1 MAEQTHQQHI
11 VNADSIFINNR
22 NDKKS
27 SHIQIGTKGALGDN
41 DLKLNNCNIE
51 VVGSGFVKAADL
63 RTTILKDTNGNA
75 AITLS
80 GGNTLDFNTANIDF
94 NSATITNFPTLS
106 ASNVSS
112 ANGFASLDAELDS
125 LQTNKLNIT
134 GHTGSKIF
142 VSTSGGGITTSTSV
156 STSQLASAI
165 SDANSALQNFNG
177 MKTQTIEVGGGADK
191 TSNVDFKFVATAMNG
206 TPSGWK
212 YLTLRT
218 PTLSANK
225 IVVLPG
231 TAGTLQ
237 LVNGSGN
244 IITDT
249 ERGKLNGIETGAT
262 ADQTNAEIRT
272 AVEAATDSHVF
283 TDDDH
288 TKLDGIDADA
298 KADQTASEIRTLVE
312 AATNSNV
319 FTDAD
324 HTQLATNV
332 SNIATNVSNI
342 SSANGNISTL
352 QQKTTG
358 LTYSAVGQAG
368 TISVVAGNYAG
379 GGGTGDNGD
388 ILLTA
393 GYDGVAGNGE
403 IYLKTN
409 NSNRLYINSNG
420 DTTIYRKLVLR
431 DNSTIDL
438 MFYRPGS
445 QTHYIRKNG
454 DYLRFYGQNSSTII
468 MELRNNSSGNSVNVP
483 NGHFGIGG
491 NPSYPLHVLSQGSS
505 ISTHSHYGIYQSPGS
520 FMTAGQFNRIGI
532 GATSGFYTNTYIAMK
547 VDYGI
552 WTSTITTSS
561 DRRIKTNIR
570 EVEDGLALQQLR
582 ALPCVYYEYIDKINK
597 GDQSTIGF
605 IAQDVMEVMPMAVS
619 IQTGVI
625 PNEMRVLEDVSW
637 ETITEKETDD
647 EGNETDKITYKLT
660 INDLEDI
667 SGNTQFRFFV
677 NNGGKEEQKDIESL
691 DGKSFIFEE
700 KWENV
705 FLYGKE
711 IDDFH
716 VIDKQKIFAMAF
728 SATQQLDRIQQQHV
742 IEIANIKAEL
752 QKEKNKTLY
761 FEDKLRDIEIRLSNA
776 NL

>member
-11 VNADSIFINNR
+11 VNSDSIFINNKDDR
-22 NDKKS
+22 KS
-27 SHIQIGTKGALGDN
+27 SHIQIQTKGALGDN

-51 VVGSGFVKAADL
+51 IIGNGFVKVADI
-63 RTTILKDTNGNA
+63 RTTIIKDTNGNN

-94 NSATITNFPTLS
+94 NDATITNFPALS

-191 TSNVDFKFVATAMNG
+191 TSNVDFKMVATAMNG

-218 PTLSANK
+218 PTLSAD
-225 IVVLPG
+225 IVVVLPG

-262 ADQTNAEIRT
+262 ADLTNLQVRA
-272 AVEAATDSHVF
+272 
-283 TDDDH
+283 
-288 TKLDGIDADA
+288 
-298 KADQTASEIRTLVE
+298 LVE
-312 AATNSNV
+312 SADDSNV
-319 FTDAD
+319 YDNAD
-324 HTQLATNV
+324 HNKLEAIEASADVTDTANVTSAGALMDSEMTDLAGVKGVT
-332 SNIATNVSNI
+332 
-342 SSANGNISTL
+342 ISTL
-352 QQKTTG
+352 QVKPSEGAFANGDKTLLDANVAKLPG
-358 LTYSAVGQAG
+358 ISYSADDTETTITGYLDIKQSSGTAGFQITGGHNPTKGLKFFLSGSTDYCDVIGIDRWRFVGSTKVG
-368 TISVVAGNYAG
+368 F
-379 GGGTGDNGD
+379 GGT
-388 ILLTA
+388 
-393 GYDGVAGNGE
+393 
-403 IYLKTN
+403 
-409 NSNRLYINSNG
+409 
-420 DTTIYRKLVLR
+420 
-431 DNSTIDL
+431 
-438 MFYRPGS
+438 
-445 QTHYIRKNG
+445 
-454 DYLRFYGQNSSTII
+454 
-468 MELRNNSSGNSVNVP
+468 
-483 NGHFGIGG
+483 
-491 NPSYPLHVLSQGSS
+491 PSYPLHVLSSGSS

-660 INDLEDI
+660 INDLEDV

-700 KWENV
+700 KWDNV

-728 SATQQLDRIQQQHV
+728 SATQQLDRIQQKHATEILRIQQHAT
-742 IEIANIKAEL
+742 EIANLKEEIANLKAEL
-752 QKEKNKTLY
+752 QKEKNKTIY
-761 FEDKLRDIEIRLSNA
+761 FEDKLRDIEIRLTTGG
-776 NL
+776 L

>member
-94 NSATITNFPTLS
+94 NDATLTNFPTLS

-165 SDANSALQNFNG
+165 SNANSALQNFNG

-191 TSNVDFKFVATAMNG
+191 TSNVDFKMVATAMNG

-218 PTLSANK
+218 PTLSAD
-225 IVVLPG
+225 IVVVLPG

-262 ADQTNAEIRT
+262 ADLTNLQVRA
-272 AVEAATDSHVF
+272 
-283 TDDDH
+283 
-288 TKLDGIDADA
+288 
-298 KADQTASEIRTLVE
+298 LVE
-312 AATNSNV
+312 SADDSNV
-319 FTDAD
+319 FTNLDHNKLEAIEASAD
-324 HTQLATNV
+324 VTDTANVTSAGALMDSELTDLAGVKGVT
-332 SNIATNVSNI
+332 
-342 SSANGNISTL
+342 ISTL
-352 QQKTTG
+352 QVKPSEG
-358 LTYSAVGQAG
+358 AFA
-368 TISVVAGNYAG
+368 
-379 GGGTGDNGD
+379 NGD
-388 ILLTA
+388 KTLLDANVAKLTGISFGNNSPHTNA
-393 GYDGVAGNGE
+393 TRIGQGTNQLTINNDNSVNSNAPDDGGFLEYNSLDFLLLRKPSASSHWNLIMDRGDRYWSGFRSTHHWDTFDGNGE
-403 IYLKTN
+403 TGLGKWLTSCPGETMFLQYYAEHN
-409 NSNRLYINSNG
+409 INLCMNG
-420 DTTIYRKLVLR
+420 GMV
-431 DNSTIDL
+431 
-438 MFYRPGS
+438 
-445 QTHYIRKNG
+445 
-454 DYLRFYGQNSSTII
+454 
-468 MELRNNSSGNSVNVP
+468 
-483 NGHFGIGG
+483 GIGG
-491 NPSYPLHVLSQGSS
+491 SPDYPFHVIGSVNFN
-505 ISTHSHYGIYQSPGS
+505 PGS
-520 FMTAGQFNRIGI
+520 NPYFKRMSGEASTASHAKSFDLAANSTT
-532 GATSGFYTNTYIAMK
+532 ATSAFFTHNIYALGVI
-547 VDYGI
+547 
-552 WTSTITTSS
+552 TSS
-561 DRRIKTNIR
+561 DRRIKKDIR
-570 EVEDGLALQQLR
+570 EVPDNLALEMVR
-582 ALPCVYYEYIDKINK
+582 KIPCKYYKYIDEPSR
-597 GDQSTIGF
+597 GTEDTIGF
-605 IAQDVMEVMPMAVS
+605 IAQEIAEIFPMASGLVKN
-619 IQTGVI
+619 TL
-625 PNEMRVLEDVSW
+625 PNEMRILENVSW
-637 ETITEKETDD
+637 ETITDVEGET
-647 EGNETDKITYKLT
+647 KQKLT
-660 INDLEDI
+660 INDLEDV
-667 SGNTQFRFFV
+667 SGNTKYRFYV
-677 NNGGKEEQKDIESL
+677 NNGDDEKMKEIPSL
-691 DGKSFIFEE
+691 EDDPKSFLFNK
-700 KWENV
+700 KWDNIY
-705 FLYGKE
+705 LYGKE
-711 IDDFH
+711 INDFH
-716 VIDKQKIFAMAF
+716 TIDKAKIFTLAF
-728 SATQQLDRIQQQHV
+728 SATQEIDRIQQKHATEILRIQQHAT
-742 IEIANIKAEL
+742 EIANLKAEL
-752 QKEKNKTLY
+752 QKEKNKTIY